1 MSEGLETPAAKENR
15 PSRRGRKALKKKRLE
30 ADHCIVVEP
39 RSIRTAIGGTTV
51 GNFME
56 WFDFGV
62 YGYLAVTMTSVFT
75 EGMDRQMGLLVTL
88 LGFAVSFLVRPLG
101 GMVLGPLGDKV
112 GRQKVLFFT
121 MATMAT
127 ATALIGVLPTA
138 AQVGLWVIVP
148 LYLLKMIQ
156 GFSTGGEYAGATTYV
171 SEFSPDKS
179 RGFWSSW
186 LDVGSYIG
194 FAAGAGTVAITTVI
208 STSVAGENA
217 MADGAWRIPFLIA
230 IPLGAVAIWF
240 RMKIP
245 ETPSFEANEAGGL
258 IIKDKDDQYA
268 RHGLIGVVRHFWKEI
283 LIGIAIVAGSQTVG
297 YALTSFMPTY
307 LEETVKVSNVQAAV
321 VTIPVLVIMS
331 VCLPLIGRLSD
342 KLGRRFV
349 FLVAS
354 GTTIVLMVP
363 AFAVMQIG
371 EMWAVT
377 IALFM
382 VALPA
387 GFYIACLA
395 SALPALFPTASRYG
409 AMGLTFNLGVSLFGG
424 TTPLFSQALIDLTGN
439 SYMPAFYI
447 MFFSVI
453 AFVAV
458 LFMRE
463 SAHRPLLGSFP
474 TVATHEE
481 AIELARTQDDNPD
494 IDPDTMPIPVVNK
507 A

>member
-1 MSEGLETPAAKENR
+1 MD
-15 PSRRGRKALKKKRLE
+15 
-30 ADHCIVVEP
+30 ADDCIVVEP
-39 RSIRTAIGGTTV
+39 KSIRTAIGGTTV

-62 YGYLAVTMTSVFT
+62 YGYLAVTMTTVFT
-75 EGMDRQMGLLVTL
+75 EGMDKQMGLLVTL

-101 GMVLGPLGDKV
+101 GMVLGPLGDKI

-127 ATALIGVLPTA
+127 ATALIGMLPTA
-138 AQVGLWVIVP
+138 AQVGLWVIIP
-148 LYLLKMIQ
+148 LYILKMIQ

-171 SEFSPDKS
+171 SEFAPDKS
-179 RGFWSSW
+179 RGYWASW
-186 LDVGSYIG
+186 LDVGSYLG
-194 FAAGAGTVAITTVI
+194 FAAGAGTVAITSVVT
-208 STSVAGENA
+208 TSIWGENA
-217 MADGAWRIPFLIA
+217 MVDGGWRIPFLVA
-230 IPLGAVAIWF
+230 IPLGVVAIWF

-245 ETPSFEANEAGGL
+245 ETPGFEAAQHEGL
-258 IIKDKDDQYA
+258 VTKDNDDPYA
-268 RHGLIGVVRHFWKEI
+268 RHGLIGVIRHFWKEI
-283 LIGIAIVAGSQTVG
+283 LIGIAIVAGSQTIG

-307 LEETVKVSNVQAAV
+307 LEETVKVSNIQAAV
-321 VTIPVLVIMS
+321 VTIPVLVLMS
-331 VCLPLIGRLSD
+331 ASLPLIGRLSD
-342 KLGRRFV
+342 RLGRKCV
-349 FLVAS
+349 FGLAA
-354 GTTIVLMVP
+354 GLTIVLIVP

-382 VALPA
+382 VAVPA
-387 GFYIACLA
+387 AFYIACLA
-395 SALPALFPTASRYG
+395 STLPALFPTASRYG
-409 AMGLTFNLGVSLFGG
+409 GMGLTFNLGVSLFGG

-458 LFMRE
+458 CFMKE

-474 TVATHEE
+474 TVSSHEE
-481 AIELARTQDDNPD
+481 AVELEKTQDDNPD
-494 IDPDTMPIPVVNK
+494 IDPETMPIG
-507 A
+507 AGR

>member
-1 MSEGLETPAAKENR
+1 MIE
-15 PSRRGRKALKKKRLE
+15 KK
-30 ADHCIVVEP
+30 
-39 RSIRTAIGGTTV
+39 SIRTAIGGTTV

-62 YGYLAVTMTSVFT
+62 YGYLAVTMTTVFT

-88 LGFAVSFLVRPLG
+88 FGFAVSFLVRPLG
-101 GMVLGPLGDKV
+101 GMVLGPLGDKI

-138 AQVGLWVIVP
+138 AQIGLWVIIP

-171 SEFSPDKS
+171 SEFAPDKS
-179 RGFWSSW
+179 RGFWASW
-186 LDVGSYIG
+186 LDVGSYLG

-217 MADGAWRIPFLIA
+217 MVDGGWRIPFLIA

-240 RMKIP
+240 RLKIP
-245 ETPSFEANEAGGL
+245 ETPSFEANVAEGL
-258 IIKDKDDQYA
+258 DVKVKDDKYA
-268 RHGLIGVVRHFWKEI
+268 RHGLIGVIRHFWKEI

-321 VTIPVLVIMS
+321 ATIPVLVVMS
-331 VCLPLIGRLSD
+331 LCLPLIGRLSD
-342 KLGRRFV
+342 KIGRKKV
-349 FLVAS
+349 FLIAA
-354 GTTIVLMVP
+354 GLTIVLMVP

-371 EMWAVT
+371 EMWAVV

-387 GFYIACLA
+387 GFNI
-395 SALPALFPTASRYG
+395 
-409 AMGLTFNLGVSLFGG
+409 GVSLFGG

-458 LFMRE
+458 LLMKE

-481 AIELARTQDDNPD
+481 AVELVRTQDDNPD
-494 IDPDTMPIPVVNK
+494 LDPDTMPIPVVK
-507 A
+507 V